1 MIAAPRFLVTLLPQY
16 QSQLFPTFVLVLFVY
31 ILYVLSNI
39 SSKLSF
45 SQSNN
50 FYQFVRTLL
59 ESFISFYLRYFYS
72 HRCCCRKVRKYN
84 MIALFYE
91 LTLLSYKRTSYTFFL
106 IELTEK
112 VYYIIPFHIS
122 YIPLP
127 FIYFTY

>member
-1 MIAAPRFLVTLLPQY
+1 MIAAPLFLVTLLPQY
-16 QSQLFPTFVLVLFVY
+16 QSQLFPTFVLVLSYIFCMYFLTFPLNYHFHNPIIFINLFVHC
-31 ILYVLSNI
+31 LKV
-39 SSKLSF
+39 
-45 SQSNN
+45 
-50 FYQFVRTLL
+50 
-59 ESFISFYLRYFYS
+59 FISFYLRYFYS